1 MEANP
6 SPSLN
11 LLFAQLGLPDD
22 DESIERFVASNAP
35 LAGEVVLSDAP
46 FWTSVQAAFL
56 RGEIIQDA
64 EWAPVVDTLDAMLR
78 REPGSAD

>member
-6 SPSLN
+6 APSLN

-22 DESIERFVASNAP
+22 DDSINRFVASNAP
-35 LAGEVVLSDAP
+35 LAGDVILCEAP
-46 FWTSVQAAFL
+46 FWTGPQAAFL
-56 RGEIIQDA
+56 RGEFLRDA

-78 REPGSAD
+78 KAPEPAA